1 MGLRVDDLS
10 FRYTKTNT
18 DVFTGLTYSF
28 HPGAITALTGP
39 SGCGKSTLLY
49 VLGLMLRPTVGRVS
63 FAEKSISTLSDY
75 ARSQFRATNIGFVFQ
90 DSELDPFATILDSVL
105 EPGLYAGR
113 PYAQLRTRGQEL
125 LEQVGLSEFA
135 NQRPTQISGGQGQRA
150 AMARSLINDPA
161 IILADEPTGNLDR
174 DNATIILELLHNAAL
189 AGRTVVVATHD
200 PFVKDVCDDVYDVG
214 KETA

>member
-28 HPGAITALTGP
+28 HLGAITALTGP

-49 VLGLMLRPTVGRVS
+49 VLGLMLRPTAGRVS
-63 FAEKSISTLSDY
+63 FAEESISTLSDY

-174 DNATIILELLHNAAL
+174 DNATIILELLRNAAL

-200 PFVKDVCDDVYDVG
+200 PFVKDACDDVYDVG

>member
-1 MGLRVDDLS
+1 
-10 FRYTKTNT
+10 
-18 DVFTGLTYSF
+18 
-28 HPGAITALTGP
+28 
-39 SGCGKSTLLY
+39 
-49 VLGLMLRPTVGRVS
+49 MLRPTAGRVS

-125 LEQVGLSEFA
+125 LEQEGLSEFA

-174 DNATIILELLHNAAL
+174 DNATIILELLRNAAL

-200 PFVKDVCDDVYDVG
+200 PFVKDACDDVYDVG